1 MSRIA
6 KVELFH
12 VSCPVKPPFW
22 PSWIPGY
29 PQTHNRFTLIRLTTD
44 DGIVGHAAGN
54 AFTTERQGFGDLLG
68 GFILG
73 IEATD
78 IATVRQRIK
87 EAGYLGWRNWWIEP
101 AFWDIKGKIEGKP
114 VYKLLSG
121 SDKAVEKIPCYASSG
136 SIKSFE
142 QRKPYL
148 DEIRRMGFRGVK
160 IRVHSFN
167 EQEDFEILRKVR
179 QEVGK
184 SFHLMTD
191 ANQGWLVTLI
201 DDAPKWDLE
210 RATRFGKV
218 ADELKLKWVEEPL
231 DMHAFAEF
239 AELRRRIKTPV
250 AGGEL
255 FGSRQ
260 EMQAAMDNEAFDIL
274 QPDATFAGGLE
285 DARWCFEQC
294 KKRKL
299 KFSPHTWTNG
309 FGMLVNLHAMAASG
323 SKMLLEY
330 PYEPPGWIPANRDA
344 ILKNPRRVDANGCVN
359 VPQSPGLGFEIDE
372 NELKRHAK
380 RFHMMTPGRLAVKTI
395 REKGLKAALEL
406 KKKKESR

>member
-1 MSRIA
+1 LSKIA

-12 VSCPVKPPFW
+12 VSRGVKPAFW

-44 DGIVGHAAGN
+44 DGIVGQAAGN
-54 AFTTERQGFGDLLG
+54 AFSMEREGFGDLLG

-114 VYKLLSG
+114 VYQLLSD
-121 SDKAVEKIPCYASSG
+121 SKKVVEKIPCYASTG
-136 SIKSFE
+136 SLKSFDK
-142 QRKPYL
+142 RKPYL
-148 DEIRRMGFRGVK
+148 DQIRKMGFRGVK
-160 IRVHSFN
+160 IRVHSFDEN
-167 EQEDFEILRKVR
+167 EDFNILRKVR
-179 QEVGK
+179 EEVGK
-184 SFHLMTD
+184 NFHLMTD
-191 ANQGWLVTLI
+191 ANQGWLVTLV

-218 ADELKLKWVEEPL
+218 ADELKLDWIEEPL

-239 AELRRRIKTPV
+239 RELRRRVKTPV

-260 EMQAAMDNEAFDIL
+260 EMQAAMDAKAFDIF

-285 DARWCFEQC
+285 DARWCYEQC

-299 KFSPHTWTNG
+299 MFSPHTWTNG
-309 FGMLVNLHAMAASG
+309 IGMLVNLHAMAASG
-323 SKMLLEY
+323 FKMLLEF
-330 PYEPPGWIPANRDA
+330 PFEPPGWMPENRDA
-344 ILKNPRRVDANGCVN
+344 LFTEPIRVDQGGCVA
-359 VPQSPGLGFEIDE
+359 VPQKPGLGIEIDE
-372 NELKRHAK
+372 KQLRRCAK
-380 RFHMMTPGRLAVKTI
+380 RFHLMTPARLAVKTI

-406 KKKKESR
+406 KKKKENR